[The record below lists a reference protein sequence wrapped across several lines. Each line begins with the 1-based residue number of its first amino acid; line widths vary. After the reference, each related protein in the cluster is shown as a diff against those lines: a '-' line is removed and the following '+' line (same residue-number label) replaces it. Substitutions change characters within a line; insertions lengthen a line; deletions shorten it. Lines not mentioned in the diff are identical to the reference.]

1 MEFTKDELTLIS
13 IYDSAVRKGTIVTLK
28 DMKKY
33 LSVDETELNDLTNSA
48 IEKLEKITDEEYE
61 ALDLFPD
68 FEEMEDAD
76 AE

>member
-28 DMKKY
+28 DMMKY

-61 ALDLFPD
+61 APDLFPD
-68 FEEMEDAD
+68 FDEMEDAD

>member
-28 DMKKY
+28 DMMKY
-33 LSVDETELNDLTNSA
+33 LSADETELNDLTNSA

-68 FEEMEDAD
+68 FDEMEDAD

>member
-1 MEFTKDELTLIS
+1 MKFTKDELTLIS

-28 DMKKY
+28 DMMKY
-33 LSVDETELNDLTNSA
+33 LSVDETELYDLTNSA

-68 FEEMEDAD
+68 FE
-76 AE
+76 

>member
-28 DMKKY
+28 DMMKY

>member
-13 IYDSAVRKGTIVTLK
+13 IYDNAVRKGTIVTLK
-28 DMKKY
+28 DMMKY

-68 FEEMEDAD
+68 FDEMEDAD

>member
-28 DMKKY
+28 DMMKY

-68 FEEMEDAD
+68 FDEMEDAD

>member
-28 DMKKY
+28 DMMKY
-33 LSVDETELNDLTNSA
+33 LSVDETELNNLTNSE

-68 FEEMEDAD
+68 FDEMEDAD

>member
-68 FEEMEDAD
+68 FDETEDAD

>member
-68 FEEMEDAD
+68 FDEMEDAD

>member
-13 IYDSAVRKGTIVTLK
+13 IYNNAIRSGTIVSLK
-28 DMKKY
+28 EMMKY
-33 LSVDETELNDLTNSA
+33 LSVDETELYDLTCSA
-48 IEKLEKITDEEYE
+48 IEKLEKISDEEYE

>member
-28 DMKKY
+28 DMKKH

-68 FEEMEDAD
+68 FDEMEDAD

>member
-28 DMKKY
+28 DMMKY

-68 FEEMEDAD
+68 FDETEDAD

>member
-28 DMKKY
+28 DMMKY

-68 FEEMEDAD
+68 FDETENAD

>member
-1 MEFTKDELTLIS
+1 MKFTKDELTLIS

-28 DMKKY
+28 DMMKY

-68 FEEMEDAD
+68 FDEMEDAD

>member
-13 IYDSAVRKGTIVTLK
+13 IYNNAIRSGTIVSLK
-28 DMKKY
+28 EMMKY
-33 LSVDETELNDLTNSA
+33 LSVDETELYDLTCSA

-68 FEEMEDAD
+68 FNETEDAN

>member
-28 DMKKY
+28 DMMKY
-33 LSVDETELNDLTNSA
+33 LSVDENELNDLTNSA

-68 FEEMEDAD
+68 YDETEDAD

>member
-28 DMKKY
+28 DMMKY

-48 IEKLEKITDEEYE
+48 IEKLEKITDEESE

-68 FEEMEDAD
+68 FDETEDAD

>member
-28 DMKKY
+28 DMMKY
-33 LSVDETELNDLTNSA
+33 LSVDETELNELTNSA

-68 FEEMEDAD
+68 FDEMEDAD

>member
-33 LSVDETELNDLTNSA
+33 LSVDETELYDLTNSA

-68 FEEMEDAD
+68 FDETEDAD

>member
-13 IYDSAVRKGTIVTLK
+13 IYNNAIRSGTIVSLK
-28 DMKKY
+28 EMMKY
-33 LSVDETELNDLTNSA
+33 LSVDETELYDLTCSA

-68 FEEMEDAD
+68 FDEMEDAD

>member
-28 DMKKY
+28 DMMKY
-33 LSVDETELNDLTNSA
+33 LSVDETELYDLTNSA

-68 FEEMEDAD
+68 FE
-76 AE
+76 

>member
-1 MEFTKDELTLIS
+1 MEFTKDELALIS

-68 FEEMEDAD
+68 FDETEDAN

>member
-28 DMKKY
+28 DMMKH

-68 FEEMEDAD
+68 FDEMEDAD

>member
-28 DMKKY
+28 DMMKY
-33 LSVDETELNDLTNSA
+33 LSVDETELNNLTNSA

-68 FEEMEDAD
+68 FDETEDAD

>member
-13 IYDSAVRKGTIVTLK
+13 IYANAVRKGTIVTLK
-28 DMKKY
+28 DVMKY
-33 LSVDETELNDLTNSA
+33 LSVDENELRDLITSA

-68 FEEMEDAD
+68 FDE
-76 AE
+76 

>member
-13 IYDSAVRKGTIVTLK
+13 IYNNAIRSGTIVSLK
-28 DMKKY
+28 EMMKY
-33 LSVDETELNDLTNSA
+33 LSVDETELYDLTCSA

-68 FEEMEDAD
+68 FDETEDAN

>member
-28 DMKKY
+28 DMMKY
-33 LSVDETELNDLTNSA
+33 LSVDETELYDLTNSA

-68 FEEMEDAD
+68 FDETE
-76 AE
+76 

>member
-28 DMKKY
+28 DMMKY
-33 LSVDETELNDLTNSA
+33 LSVDETDLNDLTNSA

-68 FEEMEDAD
+68 FDEMEDAD

>member
-68 FEEMEDAD
+68 FDETEDAN

>member
-28 DMKKY
+28 DMMKY
-33 LSVDETELNDLTNSA
+33 LSVDETELNDLTISA

-68 FEEMEDAD
+68 FDEMEDAD

>member
-1 MEFTKDELTLIS
+1 MEFNKDELTLIS

-68 FEEMEDAD
+68 FDETEDAD

>member
-28 DMKKY
+28 DMMKY

-68 FEEMEDAD
+68 FDEMEDAN

>member
-13 IYDSAVRKGTIVTLK
+13 IYNNAIRSGTIVSLK
-28 DMKKY
+28 EMMKY
-33 LSVDETELNDLTNSA
+33 LSVDETELYDLTCSA

-68 FEEMEDAD
+68 FDETE
-76 AE
+76 

>member
-28 DMKKY
+28 DMMKY

-68 FEEMEDAD
+68 FDEMEGAD

>member
-28 DMKKY
+28 DMMKY

-68 FEEMEDAD
+68 FDETE
-76 AE
+76 

>member
-13 IYDSAVRKGTIVTLK
+13 IYDNAVRKGTIVTLK
-28 DMKKY
+28 DMMKY

-68 FEEMEDAD
+68 FDETEDAD

>member
-28 DMKKY
+28 DMMKY

-68 FEEMEDAD
+68 FDETEDAN

>member
-28 DMKKY
+28 DMMKY
-33 LSVDETELNDLTNSA
+33 LSVDETELNNLTNSA

-68 FEEMEDAD
+68 FDEMEDAD

>member
-1 MEFTKDELTLIS
+1 MKFTKDELTLIS

-28 DMKKY
+28 DMMKY

-68 FEEMEDAD
+68 YDETEDAD